1 MYSIGV
7 MSLADVWENLRFVL
21 SAAAVLA
28 LVAAVVVGPRWAARA
43 PVALPTVFV
52 VVPPGPVVAPPV
64 ARQQPPVVNRR
75 FAEADRARRAKEGK
89 HRGL

>member
-1 MYSIGV
+1 

-43 PVALPTVFV
+43 PVALPTVFEV
-52 VVPPGPVVAPPV
+52 SEVCAVDTS
-64 ARQQPPVVNRR
+64 RR
-75 FAEADRARRAKEGK
+75 PMC
-89 HRGL
+89 L